1 MGEHD
6 YPVIEATQVNVNTV
20 TEQKEHICAK
30 PRTPS
35 RRIHNWSK
43 PLHLTCHVLVGCTIG
58 RFDASDTIPITTS
71 LF

>member
-43 PLHLTCHVLVGCTIG
+43 PLHLTCHVLQWAAPSGVLMLV
-58 RFDASDTIPITTS
+58 IP
-71 LF
+71 FQ